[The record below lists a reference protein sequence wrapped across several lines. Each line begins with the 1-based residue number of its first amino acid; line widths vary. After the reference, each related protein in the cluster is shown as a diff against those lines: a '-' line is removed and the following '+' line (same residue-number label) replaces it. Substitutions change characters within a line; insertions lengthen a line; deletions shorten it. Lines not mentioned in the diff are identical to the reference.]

1 MKKTLLFTSILL
13 MGATLVGCGANNT
26 ASNDTNTTPGA
37 GGSAQ
42 QTIVVGADT
51 TFPPFESEQNGQVT
65 GFDIAMVQDIAKLE
79 NLKIS
84 SVKTMTFTGLIPALQ
99 SGAVQV
105 AVAGMTIKQTRMD
118 AVNFSNAYYKSGLS
132 ILVKSGS
139 SVKSL
144 SDLKDKVVAT
154 KKGTS
159 SVDLLKS
166 SNVKNIKQYDN
177 IDDAYNSLKTGGA
190 DAVVFDNPVNI
201 NFKNLNQGYDI
212 VGGLLTG
219 EYYGIAVTKDDAG
232 LLAKIND
239 GLAKMQANGDYA
251 KLFDTYLGGDKNG
264 LVDGV
269 KDPASVAVQDKK

>member
-1 MKKTLLFTSILL
+1 MKNSILFTSMLL
-13 MGATLVGCGANNT
+13 MGATVVGCGANNT
-26 ASNDTNTTPGA
+26 SSGSNNTN
-37 GGSAQ
+37 GSV

-51 TFPPFESEQNGQVT
+51 TFPPFESEPNGQVT
-65 GFDIAMVQDIAKLE
+65 GFDIEMIQDIAKLE

-84 SVKTMTFTGLIPALQ
+84 STKTMTFTGLIPALQ

-105 AVAGMTIKQTRMD
+105 AVAGITIKQTRMEQ
-118 AVNFSNAYYKSGLS
+118 VNFSNAYYKSGLS

-139 SVKSL
+139 SIHGL

-159 SVDLLKS
+159 SVDLLKNNGIK
-166 SNVKNIKQYDN
+166 NVKQYDN

-201 NFKNLNQGYDI
+201 NFKSLNQGYDI

-219 EYYGIAVTKDDAG
+219 EFYGIAVTKDDAG

-239 GLAKMQANGDYA
+239 GLAKMQSNGDYA
-251 KLFDTYLGGDKNG
+251 KLFDKYLGGDKNG
-264 LVDGV
+264 LIDGV
-269 KDPASVAVQDKK
+269 KDPASVAVPDKK